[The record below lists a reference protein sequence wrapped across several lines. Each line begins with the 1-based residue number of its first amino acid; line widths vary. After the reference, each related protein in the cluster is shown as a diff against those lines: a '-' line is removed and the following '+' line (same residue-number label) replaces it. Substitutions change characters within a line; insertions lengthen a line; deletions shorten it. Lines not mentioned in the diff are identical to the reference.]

1 MGEWDDCSWLRIGSF
16 LPSLSTRKLWFL
28 LSCHL
33 LVLLVFTSDTSL
45 QDDRYLS
52 ISACIFKYMSNIGV
66 ARSYITK
73 WVLHNHRT
81 ATSLERMVNVNYPQM
96 AKHFGLVNDSC
107 YSVTQW
113 TCNEAKN
120 TYTILSH
127 TYIKCYPDFI

>member
-16 LPSLSTRKLWFL
+16 PLSLCTRKLWFL

-33 LVLLVFTSDTSL
+33 LVLLLFTSDRSL
-45 QDDRYLS
+45 QDDRYLG

-96 AKHFGLVNDSC
+96 AKHFGLVNDSRC
-107 YSVTQW
+107 SVTQW
-113 TCNEAKN
+113 TCNEAKKR
-120 TYTILSH
+120 ILYYH
-127 TYIKCYPDFI
+127 ILI